1 VAKTSGA
8 AAAPPQPSAPNR
20 RRFPRR
26 QKPFQ
31 GVYYANPGERVP
43 TVGLDLSGGG
53 ACLLLQQPVK
63 DPNAELMIG
72 AVIDQK
78 PFTIVGRIR
87 WSDVVKVKGV
97 DHYRYGLQLQ
107 SIADEDWDRL
117 MLWTLQTSGEA
128 EDLKEGAALSP
139 EQRDALMTAETQNKI
154 GEELVSKERVDPFQ
168 AGKLPLIEYNFVK
181 YTMRQG
187 VPYIMLKVRSRST
200 DRIKQSIEDY
210 YTQILV
216 GCDDGHLKILD

>member
-1 VAKTSGA
+1 VAKTTQA
-8 AAAPPQPSAPNR
+8 TPAAPQPATQNR

-31 GVYYANPGERVP
+31 GVYYANPGERIP

-53 ACLLLQQPVK
+53 TCLLLQQPVK

-72 AVIDQK
+72 AVVDAK
-78 PFTIVGRIR
+78 PFTLVGRIR

-117 MLWTLQTSGEA
+117 MAWTLQSSSELA
-128 EDLKEGAALSP
+128 EGSTLSP
-139 EQRDALMTAETQNKI
+139 EQRDAMITPDTQLKI
-154 GEELVSKERVDPFQ
+154 GEELVTRERVDPFQ
-168 AGKLPLIEYNFVK
+168 AGKLPLIEYSFVK

-187 VPYIMLKVRSRST
+187 VPYIMLKVRSRAS
-200 DRIKQSIEDY
+200 DKIKSSIEEFF
-210 YTQILV
+210 TQILV